1 MKKLLALILAAA
13 LALSLVACGGGSG
26 AGDTNTP
33 STPSTENGDTT
44 STDTPS
50 NETENVPNNENE
62 KESLL
67 LSASEF
73 SGQEFTTAL
82 NNNPLKAKQDHI
94 GNAYIFTGFFNNITD
109 TYGDFVLW
117 MDGAQYDDF
126 AQVNM
131 SQEELINI
139 NLTDIVRIV
148 GIFEDYN
155 NKVVISP
162 AYLLDDNITFEVTGT
177 ISDKSYNGRKLLND
191 SFVTV
196 IDGNSNINLGL
207 FGEIRLDMT
216 DIQNCNTGDY
226 ITVRGS
232 ITHNGSEISVTDIT
246 SYNIIS
252 EEEYYKMFEE
262 YDRMMAEK

>member
-33 STPSTENGDTT
+33 NGGNGDTT

-50 NETENVPNNENE
+50 GETGSTPDNE

-67 LSASEF
+67 SSASEF
-73 SGQEFTTAL
+73 SGQEFITAL
-82 NNNPLKAKQDHI
+82 NNNPLKAKQDRI
-94 GNAYIFTGFFNNITD
+94 GNAYIFTGFFINITD

-117 MDGAQYDDF
+117 MDGVQYNDF

-131 SQEELINI
+131 SQSELMNI
-139 NLTDIVRIV
+139 NLTDVVRIV
-148 GIFEDYN
+148 GIFDNYDN
-155 NKVVISP
+155 TNYKVVISP

-191 SFVTV
+191 SFVSV
-196 IDGNSNINLGL
+196 LGNEDSINLGL
-207 FGEIRLDMT
+207 FGGIRLDMT
-216 DIQNCNTGDY
+216 DIQSWNTGDY
-226 ITVRGS
+226 ITVRGA
-232 ITHNGSEISVTDIT
+232 ITHDGLEISVTDVM

-262 YDRMMAEK
+262 YDKMMADK